1 MMTKRDFYKDNE
13 RKAYEIAERQ
23 HERTESRYNMQAI
36 ASEANLILHEWWCD
50 YQEEHV

>member
-23 HERTESRYNMQAI
+23 HERTNSRYNMQAI
-36 ASEANLILHEWWCD
+36 AAEANLILDEWYDD
-50 YQEEHV
+50 YRNEHV